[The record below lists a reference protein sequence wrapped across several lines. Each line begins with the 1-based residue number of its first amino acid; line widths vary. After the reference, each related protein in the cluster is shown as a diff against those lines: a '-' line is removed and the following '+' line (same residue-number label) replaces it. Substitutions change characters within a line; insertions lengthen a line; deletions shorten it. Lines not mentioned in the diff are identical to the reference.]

1 MIMDKR
7 LYILMRNDLP
17 SMTTGRAMAQASH
30 AANAFIKR
38 FGKDKSVQAWQ
49 RETKQGFGTAIVL
62 AANIDQIKE
71 VLLKSSEFKIKE
83 AVNDPDYV
91 TSVSSEIIPYIS
103 TEHRGMFEPI
113 DDAKSYLFHR
123 DVTTCAYIFGSRE
136 ELSPI
141 LGHLKLHP

>member
-1 MIMDKR
+1 MNER

-30 AANAFIKR
+30 ASNAFIKR
-38 FGKDKSVQAWQ
+38 FGKDKLVQAWQ

-62 AANIDQIKE
+62 TSNITEIHD
-71 VLLKSSEFKIKE
+71 VLNKSKGFKIKDL
-83 AVNDPDYV
+83 VLDPDYV
-91 TSVSSEIIPYIS
+91 ISVTSEIYPYIAFDY
-103 TEHRGMFEPI
+103 RRMFTTI
-113 DDAKSYLFHR
+113 DNSNQYLFHR
-123 DVTTCAYIFGSRE
+123 EVITCAYIFGTRE